1 MAFNKIEESAWSR
14 SPKQF
19 FLHFLVDIKLWFFCL
34 GLLLIGRL
42 FYLVELSEHL
52 APDTG
57 LYEMLVSMV
66 YGLRFDAK
74 VVTRWLI
81 PLLLLDFIVVL
92 LPIRRFLKFVRI
104 IWGGVFIFLTVTLS
118 QVSVDYYLEYG
129 DIFNEELFG
138 LIYDD
143 ADVIFVTMVK
153 SYNLI
158 PKMIA
163 ITAVSLALIWLYNKA
178 LEIQVFQFS
187 DKLHSLWS
195 VWWRQ
200 LLTFLLVL
208 VLLVIA
214 LRGSWGSRPVQM
226 KDAGIF
232 TDQFLNLTVTNPFID
247 LSAAM
252 KVHKELGSNVALK
265 SFQADGDIR
274 AAVRNYFKT
283 DSNLATLDDYFI
295 TKAAGPKGV
304 VPRHIV
310 LLVMESYDS
319 WPMREKYNSLGL
331 AEGVK
336 KLGDEGLLW
345 QSFLPASVGTMRSLA
360 TIITG
365 IPDVYLRTNYQTTA
379 KTTYATASA
388 AIFKRLGYRTNLF
401 YGGFLTW
408 ENIAGFAK
416 DQGFENVY
424 GASHMTKWNKTD
436 WSNTNEWGVDDKNLF
451 AFVEDTLKDDKPSFS
466 IVLSTTNH
474 PPYDL
479 DVYKEGFGLKKIPAA
494 LAGELKKSKT
504 EEGILNEMG
513 HFWYA
518 DMVVSNFIRS
528 TEKHL
533 PKPLFVITG
542 DHFGRKHMSVKRPL
556 YDSVS
561 VPLVLYGKDVL
572 SGIKQ
577 PPNEGGSQMDI
588 VPTLLELSAPKGFI
602 YHRMGRDLLTPSDTP
617 IGNAYKRIIG
627 ANFVYDINS
636 QKIEPIPGRPL
647 IAPYNK
653 DELKNI
659 YNSQSAVAWWRI
671 RKGATLPPINNK

>member
-1 MAFNKIEESAWSR
+1 MALNKIEESVWSR

-19 FLHFLVDIKLWFFCL
+19 FLHFLVDVKLWFFCL
-34 GLLLIGRL
+34 GLLLLGRL
-42 FYLVELSEHL
+42 FFLVELSEHL
-52 APDTG
+52 TPDTG

-66 YGLRFDAK
+66 YGLRFDVK

-81 PLLLLDFIVVL
+81 PLLLLDFIIVI
-92 LPIRRFLKFVRI
+92 LPIGRILKFVRLV
-104 IWGGVFIFLTVTLS
+104 WGGVFIFLVVTLS
-118 QVSVDYYLEYG
+118 QVSVDYYLEYS

-138 LIYDD
+138 LVYDD

-163 ITAVSLALIWLYNKA
+163 ISAISLGLLWLYSKI
-178 LEIQVFQFS
+178 LEVQLFTFS
-187 DKLHSLWS
+187 SKISVLWS

-200 LLTFLLVL
+200 LISFVLVL
-208 VLLVIA
+208 LLLVIA
-214 LRGSWGSRPVQM
+214 LRGSWGSRPAQM

-232 TDQFLNLTVTNPFID
+232 TDPFLNLTVINPFIAM
-247 LSAAM
+247 SAAI

-265 SFQADGDIR
+265 SFQPDGDIR

-283 DSNLATLDDYFI
+283 DDNLESLDDYFL

-304 VPRHIV
+304 VPRHII

-319 WPMREKYNSLGL
+319 WPLREKYSSLGL
-331 AEGVK
+331 AQGVK
-336 KLGDEGLLW
+336 KLGEEGMSW

-360 TIITG
+360 TMITG

-388 AIFKRLGYRTNLF
+388 AIFRRLGYRTNLF
-401 YGGFLTW
+401 YGGFLSW

-424 GASHMTKWNKTD
+424 GASHMAKWSKTD
-436 WSNTNEWGVDDKNLF
+436 WTNTNEWGVDDKNLF
-451 AFVEDTLKDDKPSFS
+451 AFIEDTLQDDKPSFS

-474 PPYDL
+474 PPYDME
-479 DVYKEGFGLKKIPAA
+479 VYKEGFPLKKIPGA
-494 LAGELKKSKT
+494 LAGELKKSKS
-504 EEGILNEMG
+504 EDGILNEMG

-518 DMVVSNFIRS
+518 DKVVSNFIKS
-528 TEKHL
+528 TEEFL
-533 PKPLFVITG
+533 PKPLFAITG
-542 DHFGRKHMSVKRPL
+542 DHFGRKHMSAKKPL
-556 YDSVS
+556 YDTVS
-561 VPLVLYGKDVL
+561 VPLILYGKEVL
-572 SGIKQ
+572 AGIKQ
-577 PPNEGGSQMDI
+577 PKNEGGSQMDI
-588 VPTLLELSAPKGFI
+588 VPTLLELTAPRGFV
-602 YHRMGRDLLTPSDTP
+602 YHRMGRDLLTPSEQP

-627 ANFVYDINS
+627 ANFVYDLNS
-636 QKIEPIPGRPL
+636 KNIEPIPGRPL

-653 DELKNI
+653 DELNKI

-671 RKGATLPPINNK
+671 RKGSKLPALAED